1 MELIKREILTSREV
15 LYMKSRT
22 QSVIVF
28 QKRGFPKYGFFS
40 PKMSAWVKKID
51 TACLKIFQVSADK
64 GMGK

>member
-40 PKMSAWVKKID
+40 PKMSA
-51 TACLKIFQVSADK
+51 
-64 GMGK
+64 